1 MDPIEYPI
9 SLNFNTPLP
18 SKACTVC
25 ANLRQMFIDPGFH
38 VLQSEGSLEA
48 VLTTTCLGHGPLFDY
63 IRDDLCKELSGLMSG
78 RNQKHSFESWD
89 LWFQTVQNDGGISF
103 FPLISMRPTD
113 PSYTFSWSLLMA
125 GTCNQN
131 RKPAFGQ
138 GFDPDWVD
146 LELARRWKRN
156 CFAQHGG
163 ECCNPLKVKSVS
175 PAWVIDTAKRC
186 IVSGAEVS
194 GYVALSYR
202 WGASAG
208 FRTTR
213 HILKS
218 LQEPG
223 ALSQGSRLGDT
234 MAPIIQHAI
243 GLTQAIDERYL
254 WVDAVC
260 IVQDDEA
267 HCIRELG
274 LMGAIYATAK
284 LTIIASDGDA
294 VDGILGLQGVS
305 PPRHLDHVVVPV
317 FESEKVILCDSKP
330 SFMRYSSPYFARGWT
345 YQEFYLSQRRLIFA
359 GSRIYWHCSCADWAE
374 DTHVGLSL
382 IDRHVFNV
390 LEAEPNFHALN
401 ELLAEYN
408 RRSLTFPEDALP
420 GISGLLSI
428 LSRSFKGGFLFG
440 LPEVAFDSALM
451 WHLGFPGSTTEKRDD
466 SGRKNLLALTSR
478 LPSWS
483 WLSWKS
489 SGCSVLE
496 EQTFRSRDVRSSWT
510 IPITQWFTH
519 ETPGAIKKRPIQS
532 DWLRLRETFND
543 IECELPE
550 GWTREKYDK
559 EKHRQPP
566 EGLGLY
572 VYRHAA
578 MGDEYF
584 WVPVPIPTV
593 GQDTDLLCPAQT
605 PYISCN
611 TKRGRFA
618 AARFPAKKIL
628 DDGCTYRGSPISVVL
643 LDGSSDHCGRLY
655 LQGPDDIS
663 RFPEASSGRTCEVDI
678 VAICRRRER
687 HVTENSWL
695 LDSDG
700 ELYELMDHSSTLTFK
715 DVYGILWVEWVD
727 GVAYR
732 RASGIIDKDVWENH
746 DLEAIHLVMG

>member
-1 MDPIEYPI
+1 MDPNDRPS
-9 SLNFNTPLP
+9 SLNSPLP
-18 SKACTVC
+18 SEACTVC
-25 ANLRQMFIDPGFH
+25 ANLRQMFTDPGFH
-38 VLQSEGSLEA
+38 VLQSRGSLET
-48 VLTTTCLGHGPLFDY
+48 VLTTKCLGHGPLFDY
-63 IRDDLCKELSGLMSG
+63 IRDDLCKKLYGRMSG
-78 RNQKHSFESWD
+78 RNQKHSDESWE
-89 LWFQTVQNDGGISF
+89 LWFDTVQHDGGISF
-103 FPLISMRPTD
+103 SPEISMLRTD
-113 PSYTFSWSLLMA
+113 TVYSFFWSPMMA
-125 GTCNQN
+125 GTYNENQ
-131 RKPAFGQ
+131 KPAFGQ
-138 GFDPDWVD
+138 VFDPDWVD
-146 LELARRWKRN
+146 LELARRWKRD

-163 ECCNPLKVKSVS
+163 KCCNPLKVKSVS

-186 IVSGAEVS
+186 IVPGEEISE
-194 GYVALSYR
+194 YVALSYR

-243 GLTQAIDERYL
+243 GLTQAMDERYL
-254 WVDAVC
+254 WVDSVC

-284 LTIIASDGDA
+284 LTIVASDGDA
-294 VDGILGLQGVS
+294 DDGILGLKGVS
-305 PPRHLDHVVVPV
+305 PPRHLDHEVVPV
-317 FESEKVILCDSKP
+317 FESEKVILRDWEPFSMP
-330 SFMRYSSPYFARGWT
+330 DSPYFRRGWT
-345 YQEFYLSQRRLIFA
+345 YQEFYLSQRRLTFA

-374 DTHVGLSL
+374 DTRFVQLL
-382 IDRHVFNV
+382 KDKYIFNLV
-390 LEAEPNFHALN
+390 QGKPDFPTLN
-401 ELLAEYN
+401 ALLAEYN
-408 RRSLTFPEDALP
+408 GRSLTFPEDALP

-428 LSRSFKGGFLFG
+428 LSCSFKGGFLFG

-451 WHLGFPGSTTEKRDD
+451 WRLGFPGSATQKRED
-466 SGRKNLLALTSR
+466 SGSKNLLALTSR

-483 WLSWKS
+483 WVSWKS
-489 SGCSVLE
+489 SGCSVLQE
-496 EQTFRSRDVRSSWT
+496 ETFRLISYRRSWT

-519 ETPGAIKKRPIQS
+519 ETPNAVEKRPIQS
-532 DWLRLRETFND
+532 DWLHLRERFSE

-572 VYRHAA
+572 VYRNAA
-578 MGDEYF
+578 IGDEYF
-584 WVPVPIPTV
+584 WLPVPIPTV

-618 AARFPAKKIL
+618 AARFPAKKSL
-628 DDGCTYRGSPISVVL
+628 DHSCTYRGRPVSVVL
-643 LDGSSDHCGRLY
+643 LDGSGDLCGRLY

-687 HVTENSWL
+687 DGTENSWL

-700 ELYELMDHSSTLTFK
+700 ELDARMDSSSTPTFK